1 MNLKIMKNISDFIL
15 DDESFFGYINPFI
28 NNNKYSPKNKSESLV
43 PLMEKNNKISIK
55 INRNIKKKINSLV
68 IKDSQ
73 EKENQSNKRIKRLR
87 LYYNLSPPIK
97 TKNIKLF
104 KSNSKIDEFSNLIP
118 LKLKRNKSNYKLN
131 FFDDYENNFL
141 FEEDYSNLVYNAS
154 DIFENKSKYKQT
166 IIDRVKQLKKGVFDK
181 KTVKL
186 EKKFRYGIN
195 KKEINL
201 TITTLTITL
210 EDMALPP
217 EKQNPNLKLN
227 LPISLLPLF
236 YFKGIN
242 SFKKLL
248 ADIIIVE
255 NNFEKVSFSEK
266 DFHIALH
273 NIPDYRTNEVVTNDS
288 NISIKNLKN
297 EDLKPPIL
305 LRNGNFLSFNNFIF
319 FWVTN
324 NKSLVCKITLPC
336 IHLDIL
342 ENRISIKNYIDY
354 ELLFFLFEKN
364 FEHWEFYI
372 IKYLSTYSKYRNI
385 FEQLDNND
393 KNNNQTYFF
402 KEPKIK
408 MNTFAQEIVINLYT
422 NPYNKNHVLTLKSF
436 YIIVDLIDKIYNLKK
451 KYRIYFSF
459 DQYVKLYEIS
469 KYSNKIG
476 FLSKFLQID
485 IETHSLTFNFKEYD
499 EFDTYVW
506 MENMKKFSGGSIK
519 KSNANN
525 IDEELYN
532 EFEIY
537 HKKVKVEF
545 KKPLWSI
552 IKLEN
557 GREVVKEW
565 EIGNEMEF
573 ILIDC
578 ISRPSTDSFTRFLN
592 ECLKKIDEPYEEV
605 KENIH
610 FSKKKTA
617 KYMK

>member
-1 MNLKIMKNISDFIL
+1 MKLKIMKNISDLIL
-15 DDESFFGYINPFI
+15 DDESFFCYINPFI
-28 NNNKYSPKNKSESLV
+28 NNKFSPKNKSEKV
-43 PLMEKNNKISIK
+43 APFIEKNNKISIK
-55 INRNIKKKINSLV
+55 INRSIKKKINSLV
-68 IKDSQ
+68 IKEDQ
-73 EKENQSNKRIKRLR
+73 DKEKQANKRIKKLR
-87 LYYNLSPPIK
+87 LYNFSPPPIK
-97 TKNIKLF
+97 TRNIKLF
-104 KSNSKIDEFSNLIP
+104 KFKSKKDEIPNLIP
-118 LKLKRNKSNYKLN
+118 LSLKKNKSNYKLN
-131 FFDDYENNFL
+131 FFDDYEKNFF
-141 FEEDYSNLVYNAS
+141 FEEDYSGLVYNAS

-181 KTVKL
+181 KTIKF

-195 KKEINL
+195 KKEVNL
-201 TITTLTITL
+201 TLSTLTISL
-210 EDMALPP
+210 EDMALPAD
-217 EKQNPNLKLN
+217 KQNPNLKLN
-227 LPISLLPLF
+227 LPIALLPLF

-242 SFKKLL
+242 PFKKLL

-255 NNFEKVSFSEK
+255 NNFEKISFSEK
-266 DFHIALH
+266 DFNIALN

-297 EDLKPPIL
+297 EDLKSPIL

-324 NKSLVCKITLPC
+324 SKSLVCKITLPC

-364 FEHWEFYI
+364 FEHWEFYV

-393 KNNNQTYFF
+393 KNNNQTFFF

-408 MNTFAQEIVINLYT
+408 INTFAQEIVVNLYT
-422 NPYNKNHVLTLKSF
+422 DLKNKNHVLTFSSF
-436 YIIVDLIDKIYNLKK
+436 YIIVDLIDEIHNLKK

-499 EFDTYVW
+499 EFDTSTW
-506 MENMKKFSGGSIK
+506 MENMKIFSGGSIK
-519 KSNANN
+519 KHKDNN

-557 GREVVKEW
+557 SREVVKEW
-565 EIGNEMEF
+565 EIGNEMESL
-573 ILIDC
+573 LIEC
-578 ISRPSTDSFTRFLN
+578 ISRPSGDIFTRFLN
-592 ECLKKIDEPYEEV
+592 ECLKKIDEPYEEI
-605 KENIH
+605 KENNH
-610 FSKKKTA
+610 YFKKRTG
-617 KYMK
+617 KYIK

>member
-1 MNLKIMKNISDFIL
+1 MKLKIMKNISDLIL
-15 DDESFFGYINPFI
+15 DDESFFCYINPFI
-28 NNNKYSPKNKSESLV
+28 NYNKLSPKNKSENV
-43 PLMEKNNKISIK
+43 APLLEKNNKISIK

-68 IKDSQ
+68 IKDVQ
-73 EKENQSNKRIKRLR
+73 EKEKQQNKRIKKLR
-87 LYYNLSPPIK
+87 LYNLSPPIN
-97 TKNIKLF
+97 TRNIKLF
-104 KSNSKIDEFSNLIP
+104 KFNSKNDEFSNLFP
-118 LKLKRNKSNYKLN
+118 LSLKRNKSNYKLN
-131 FFDDYENNFL
+131 FFDDYEKYF
-141 FEEDYSNLVYNAS
+141 FFDEDYSDLVYNAS

-166 IIDRVKQLKKGVFDK
+166 IIDRVKRIKKGVFDK
-181 KTVKL
+181 KTIKF

-201 TITTLTITL
+201 TLSTLIITL

-217 EKQNPNLKLN
+217 EQQNPNLKLY
-227 LPISLLPLF
+227 LPIALLPLF

-255 NNFEKVSFSEK
+255 NNFEKISFSEK

-273 NIPDYRTNEVVTNDS
+273 NIPDYRTNEVVTDES
-288 NISIKNLKN
+288 NISLKNLKN
-297 EDLKPPIL
+297 EDLKSPIL

-324 NKSLVCKITLPC
+324 NKSFVCKISLPC

-393 KNNNQTYFF
+393 KNNNQTFFF
-402 KEPKIK
+402 KEPKTKI
-408 MNTFAQEIVINLYT
+408 NTFAQEIVFNLYT
-422 NPYNKNHVLTLKSF
+422 NPYNKNHVLILKSF
-436 YIIVDLIDKIYNLKK
+436 YIIVDLIDVIHNLKK
-451 KYRIYFSF
+451 KYTIYFSF

-499 EFDTYVW
+499 EFDTHVW

-519 KSNANN
+519 KSNTNN

-557 GREVVKEW
+557 SREVVKEW
-565 EIGNEMEF
+565 EIGNEMEYF
-573 ILIDC
+573 LIEC
-578 ISRPSTDSFTRFLN
+578 ISRPSGDNFTNFLN
-592 ECLKKIDEPYEEV
+592 ECLKKIDEPYEEI
-605 KENIH
+605 KENNH
-610 FSKKKTA
+610 NSKKRTA